1 MIDSAW
7 RGFDAR
13 RQIYSGEDFVTD
25 LDRRLMLAG
34 AAAAIP
40 GLAQAQAP
48 KAQSGTP
55 RSVITEPPRDFSP
68 GAAPVFSP
76 DPDVI
81 RVEPAFGSLLIGQEV
96 IRRLYTGLHL
106 AEGPAWSSLGQYA
119 IFSDV
124 KNDTLYRYIWETGE
138 VTVFRRPSFSTN
150 GNSFDFQGRQLSTQD
165 FFRRVVRWEADGSMS
180 VLADSFDGKPL
191 NSPNDLA
198 PHKDGSVWFTDPQYG
213 GNLAEGH
220 PDQGDGPMNAG
231 GVRDPNIGNT
241 GVGIQKAGS
250 MHQVLPM
257 NVYRIDPSGK
267 VDIAVPYEDGKA
279 PNGIC
284 FSPDYTKVYVIR
296 GGGISVGDVRGS
308 KVANLRVFTDCM
320 VDGVRCGPDG
330 MRADRAGNIWASSAS
345 VLGYAGVT
353 VWNPDGKLI
362 GRIRLPE
369 PCANLCFAG
378 PKRDHLFMTAT
389 QSIFMLR
396 VNIQGA
402 SPG

>member
-1 MIDSAW
+1 M
-7 RGFDAR
+7 
-13 RQIYSGEDFVTD
+13 TN

-40 GLAQAQAP
+40 ALAQAQNAKP
-48 KAQSGTP
+48 LVGTP

-76 DPDVI
+76 DPDVL
-81 RVEPAFGSLLIGQEV
+81 RVDPSFGSLLIGQEV

-106 AEGPAWSSLGQYA
+106 AEGPAWSNIGMYA

-150 GNSFDFQGRQLSTQD
+150 GNSFDHQGRQLSTQD
-165 FFRRVVRWEADGSMS
+165 FFRRVVRWEWDGSMT
-180 VLADSFDGKPL
+180 VLADQFDGKPL

-198 PHKDGSVWFTDPQYG
+198 PHKDGSVWFTDPQFG

-220 PDQGDGPMNAG
+220 PDQGDGQMNAG

-250 MHQVLPM
+250 LHQQLPM

-267 VDIAVPYEDGKA
+267 VEVAVPFEQGKA

-296 GGGISVGDVRGS
+296 GGGISVGDIRGTQ
-308 KVANLRVFTDCM
+308 VANLREFTDCM

-330 MRADRAGNIWASSAS
+330 MRADRAGNIWASSAAP
-345 VLGYAGVT
+345 LGYAGVT

-378 PKRDHLFMTAT
+378 PKRDHVFMTAT

-396 VNIQGA
+396 VNMQGA
-402 SPG
+402 APG

>member
-1 MIDSAW
+1 MLSTKKNKGSLAMT
-7 RGFDAR
+7 
-13 RQIYSGEDFVTD
+13 Q
-25 LDRRLMLAG
+25 LDRRLMLA
-34 AAAAIP
+34 AAAATVP
-40 GLAQAQAP
+40 ALAQAQSAKP
-48 KAQSGTP
+48 LLGTP
-55 RSVITEPPRDFSP
+55 RSVITDPPRDFSP
-68 GAAPVFSP
+68 GAAPVFTP
-76 DPDVI
+76 DPDVL
-81 RVEPAFGSLLIGQEV
+81 RVDPSFGSLLIGQEA

-106 AEGPAWSSLGQYA
+106 AEGPAWSNIGMYA

-150 GNSFDFQGRQLSTQD
+150 GNSFDHQGRQLSTQD

-180 VLADSFDGKPL
+180 VLADQYDGKPL

-198 PHKDGSVWFTDPQYG
+198 PHKDGSVWFTDPQFG

-250 MHQVLPM
+250 LHQQLPM
-257 NVYRIDPSGK
+257 NVYRIDPGGK
-267 VDIAVPYEDGKA
+267 VEVAVPYEQGKP

-296 GGGISVGDVRGS
+296 GGGITVGDIRGS
-308 KVANLRVFTDCM
+308 KVANLREFTDCM

-330 MRADRAGNIWASSAS
+330 MRADRAGNIWASSAAP
-345 VLGYAGVT
+345 LGYAGVT

-378 PKRDHLFMTAT
+378 PKRDHVFMTAT
-389 QSIFMLR
+389 QSIYMLR
-396 VNIQGA
+396 VNMQGA
-402 SPG
+402 APG

>member
-1 MIDSAW
+1 MT
-7 RGFDAR
+7 
-13 RQIYSGEDFVTD
+13 Q
-25 LDRRLMLAG
+25 LDRRLMLA
-34 AAAAIP
+34 AAAATVP
-40 GLAQAQAP
+40 ALAQAQSAKP
-48 KAQSGTP
+48 LLGTP
-55 RSVITEPPRDFSP
+55 RSVITDPPRDFSP
-68 GAAPVFSP
+68 GAAPVFTP
-76 DPDVI
+76 DPDVL
-81 RVEPAFGSLLIGQEV
+81 RVDPSFGSLLIGQEA

-106 AEGPAWSSLGQYA
+106 AEGPAWSNIGMYA

-150 GNSFDFQGRQLSTQD
+150 GNSFDHQGRQLSTQD

-180 VLADSFDGKPL
+180 VLADQYDGKPL

-198 PHKDGSVWFTDPQYG
+198 PHKDGSVWFTDPQFG

-250 MHQVLPM
+250 LHQQLPM
-257 NVYRIDPSGK
+257 NVYRIDPGGK
-267 VDIAVPYEDGKA
+267 VEVAVPYEQGKP

-296 GGGISVGDVRGS
+296 GGGITVGDIRGS
-308 KVANLRVFTDCM
+308 KVANLREFTDCM

-330 MRADRAGNIWASSAS
+330 MRADRAGNIWASSAAP
-345 VLGYAGVT
+345 LGYAGVT

-378 PKRDHLFMTAT
+378 PKRDHVFMTAT
-389 QSIFMLR
+389 QSIYMLR
-396 VNIQGA
+396 VNMQGA
-402 SPG
+402 APG

>member
-1 MIDSAW
+1 MGRI
-7 RGFDAR
+7 
-13 RQIYSGEDFVTD
+13 FVTD
-25 LDRRLMLAG
+25 LNRRLMLAG

-40 GLAQAQAP
+40 GVAQAQNAKP
-48 KAQSGTP
+48 LLGTP
-55 RSVITEPPRDFSP
+55 RSVITDPPRDFSP
-68 GAAPVFSP
+68 GAAPVFTP
-76 DPDVI
+76 DPDVL
-81 RVEPAFGSLLIGQEV
+81 RVDPSFGSLLIGQEA

-106 AEGPAWSSLGQYA
+106 AEGPAWSNIGMYA

-150 GNSFDFQGRQLSTQD
+150 GNSFDHQGRQLSTQD
-165 FFRRVVRWEADGSMS
+165 FFRRVVRWEADGSMT
-180 VLADSFDGKPL
+180 VLADQFDGKPL

-198 PHKDGSVWFTDPQYG
+198 PHKDGSVWFTDPQFG

-231 GVRDPNIGNT
+231 GVRDPAIGNT

-250 MHQVLPM
+250 MHQQLPM

-267 VDIAVPYEDGKA
+267 VEVAVPHEQGKP

-296 GGGISVGDVRGS
+296 GGGISVGDIRGT
-308 KVANLRVFTDCM
+308 KVANLREFTDCM

-330 MRADRAGNIWASSAS
+330 MRADRAGNIWASSAAP
-345 VLGYAGVT
+345 LGYAGVT

-378 PKRDHLFMTAT
+378 PKRDHVFMTAT
-389 QSIFMLR
+389 QSIYMLR
-396 VNIQGA
+396 VNMQGA
-402 SPG
+402 APG

>member
-1 MIDSAW
+1 
-7 RGFDAR
+7 
-13 RQIYSGEDFVTD
+13 VTN

-40 GLAQAQAP
+40 GLAQAQNARP
-48 KAQSGTP
+48 LLGTP

-76 DPDVI
+76 DPDVL
-81 RVEPAFGSLLIGQEV
+81 RVEPSFGGLLIGQEV

-106 AEGPAWSSLGQYA
+106 AEGPAWSNIGMYA

-124 KNDTLYRYIWETGE
+124 KNDTLYRYLWETGE

-150 GNSFDFQGRQLSTQD
+150 GNSFDHQGRQLSTQD
-165 FFRRVVRWEADGSMS
+165 FFRRVVRWEWDGSMT
-180 VLADSFDGKPL
+180 VLADQFDGKPL

-198 PHKDGSVWFTDPQYG
+198 PHKDGSVWFTDPQFG

-250 MHQVLPM
+250 LHQQLPM

-267 VDIAVPYEDGKA
+267 VEVAVPFEQGKA

-296 GGGISVGDVRGS
+296 GGAISVGDIRGS
-308 KVANLRVFTDCM
+308 KVVGLRDFTDCM

-330 MRADRAGNIWASSAS
+330 MRADRAGNIWASSAAP
-345 VLGYAGVT
+345 LGYAGVT
-353 VWNPDGKLI
+353 VWNPEGKLI

-378 PKRDHLFMTAT
+378 PKRDHVFMTAT

-396 VNIQGA
+396 VNMQGA
-402 SPG
+402 APG

>member
-1 MIDSAW
+1 
-7 RGFDAR
+7 
-13 RQIYSGEDFVTD
+13 
-25 LDRRLMLAG
+25 
-34 AAAAIP
+34 
-40 GLAQAQAP
+40 
-48 KAQSGTP
+48 
-55 RSVITEPPRDFSP
+55 
-68 GAAPVFSP
+68 VFTP
-76 DPDVI
+76 DPDVL
-81 RVEPAFGSLLIGQEV
+81 RVDPSFGSLLIGQEA

-106 AEGPAWSSLGQYA
+106 AEGPAWSNIGMYA

-150 GNSFDFQGRQLSTQD
+150 GNSFDHQGRQLSTQD

-180 VLADSFDGKPL
+180 VLADQYDGKPL

-198 PHKDGSVWFTDPQYG
+198 PHKDGSVWFTDPQFG

-250 MHQVLPM
+250 LHQQLPM
-257 NVYRIDPSGK
+257 NVYRIDPGGK
-267 VDIAVPYEDGKA
+267 VEVAVPYEQGKP

-296 GGGISVGDVRGS
+296 GGGITVGDIRGS
-308 KVANLRVFTDCM
+308 KVANLREFTDCM

-330 MRADRAGNIWASSAS
+330 MRADRAGNIWASSAAP
-345 VLGYAGVT
+345 LGYAGVT

-378 PKRDHLFMTAT
+378 PKRDHVFMTAT
-389 QSIFMLR
+389 QSIYMLR
-396 VNIQGA
+396 VNMQGA
-402 SPG
+402 APG